1 MLSGHTHNGQ
11 IFPFNFIVKL
21 KFKFVYGLYNKGN
34 SNLYVSSGVACWGP
48 KIRLG
53 SKNEVVHLKLGK
65 I

>member
-1 MLSGHTHNGQ
+1 MWEIEPQ
-11 IFPFNFIVKL
+11 KKL
-21 KFKFVYGLYNKGN
+21 KFKYIYGLYSKEK

-53 SKNEVVHLKLGK
+53 TKNEIIHLKLEK